1 MEKINKILNH
11 DLFNVYLS
19 EISRMEENERE
30 FCRHDLTHFL
40 DVARIAMILNL
51 EEGLANAKELIY
63 AAALLHDI
71 GKHMEYKEQIPH
83 EQASAV
89 LAPRILRECGFE
101 EPEVRL
107 IVQAIAGHRADHLA
121 DAPTLSGLI
130 YRADKLS
137 RPCYGCRASERCD
150 WSEEKKNLALKY

>member
-1 MEKINKILNH
+1 MEKINRILEH

-19 EISRMEENERE
+19 EISRIEEKERE
-30 FCRHDLTHFL
+30 FCHHDLIHFL

-51 EEGLANAKELIY
+51 EEGIYVDKVLVY

-71 GKHMEYKEQIPH
+71 GKHMEYKQQIPH
-83 EQASAV
+83 EQASAI
-89 LAPRILRECGFE
+89 LAPRILRDCGFE

-107 IVQAIAGHRADHLA
+107 IVQAVAGHRSVHLA
-121 DAPTLSGLI
+121 EAPTLSGII

-137 RPCYGCRASERCD
+137 RPCFSCAAADQCN
-150 WSEEKKNLALKY
+150 WSDEKKNHALKY